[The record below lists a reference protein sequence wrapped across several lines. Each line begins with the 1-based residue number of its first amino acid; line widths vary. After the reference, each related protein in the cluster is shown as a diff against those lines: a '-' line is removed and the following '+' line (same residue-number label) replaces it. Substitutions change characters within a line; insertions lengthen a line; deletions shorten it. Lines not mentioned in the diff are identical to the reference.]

1 MVIKPDVAR
10 SFPTWTGGDD
20 EGACCCCLFVVVVV
34 VVVVVVA
41 AAVIV
46 VHVAMDVVSMI
57 RLLVGLV
64 VVFLCWLLG

>member
-1 MVIKPDVAR
+1 MVIKPDVAC

-20 EGACCCCLFVVVVV
+20 EGACCCCLFVV